1 MNKRAL
7 YLGLTYSICVI
18 IYKLVIVLTGQQLT
32 TFGFY
37 YSHIISVFAII
48 PFMIIAI
55 KYVRDVENGGV
66 IGGREAL
73 KIGLTI
79 FGVSVVILSCYNAIE
94 FVWKLEDISKEYYN
108 GADYHAFLE
117 KQVQLNPGKV
127 KPEMFQNI
135 IDENIAALSPMK
147 AVTAKLF
154 SFFLI
159 CFSSAFIVAVF
170 MKKAKA

>member
-1 MNKRAL
+1 MNKRAVI
-7 YLGLTYSICVI
+7 YGFIYSICVI
-18 IYKLVIVLTGQQLT
+18 IYKLVIILTGQQLT

-37 YSHIISVFAII
+37 YSHIISVFMII
-48 PFMIIAI
+48 PFMIISV
-55 KYVRDVENGGV
+55 KYARDIENGGV
-66 IGGREAL
+66 ISGKDAL
-73 KIGLTI
+73 KVGLTI
-79 FGVSVVILSCYNAIE
+79 FGISVVILSCYNAIE

-108 GADYHAFLE
+108 GEAYHAFLE
-117 KQVQLNPGKV
+117 RQAQLNPGKL
-127 KPEMFQNI
+127 KPEMFQTI

-170 MKKAKA
+170 MKKRSA